1 MKKIYLIPIVIF
13 SAFLLILFVLYN
25 RYAGYYEDEKINSY
39 ISKNIEILNEN
50 IEFEKRYALSISLF
64 LSKNNKIKEALH
76 KEDQAE
82 ALREIKNFLNE
93 LKKATGINNID
104 IQIHTKELKAFAR
117 SWENGGY
124 LGKEL
129 SGFRKGLV
137 LVKNSKKP
145 FVSIELGKR
154 LNIKAIS
161 PILDKE
167 HNFIGSIEAI
177 VGFQNIKHRLRKF
190 DLDILG
196 LLDSKFIDIAVDIRD
211 HKRIGGYYVVE
222 NEYPKTL
229 FDTLKKHLEIFKKQR
244 PYYKIDGRIITTI
257 PMRNVGIEDVGMIVL
272 SMREGG
278 SINILDVTNKK
289 IERENQNYTFDRKY
303 RKVIIK

>member
-1 MKKIYLIPIVIF
+1 MKKIYLISIIIF
-13 SAFLLILFVLYN
+13 STLLLILFVLYN

-50 IEFEKRYALSISLF
+50 IEFEKRYALSMSLF
-64 LSKNNKIKEALH
+64 LSKNNKIKEALQRAN
-76 KEDQAE
+76 QAE
-82 ALREIKNFLNE
+82 ALKEIKNFLSE
-93 LKKATGINNID
+93 LKRATGIDNID

-137 LVKNSKKP
+137 RVKKSKNP

-196 LLDSKFIDIAVDIRD
+196 LLDSKFISIAVDIRD
-211 HKRIGGYYVVE
+211 HDKVGSYYIVE
-222 NEYPKTL
+222 KEYPKAL
-229 FDTLKKHLEIFKKQR
+229 FKILQAHSEILQKHQPF
-244 PYYKIDGRIITTI
+244 YKIDGRIIALM
-257 PMRNVGIEDVGMIVL
+257 PMRNVGIKDVGMIVL
-272 SMREGG
+272 SMNEGQG
-278 SINILDVTNKK
+278 INIDAMNKDL
-289 IERENQNYTFDRKY
+289 EVANQNYMFSGKY